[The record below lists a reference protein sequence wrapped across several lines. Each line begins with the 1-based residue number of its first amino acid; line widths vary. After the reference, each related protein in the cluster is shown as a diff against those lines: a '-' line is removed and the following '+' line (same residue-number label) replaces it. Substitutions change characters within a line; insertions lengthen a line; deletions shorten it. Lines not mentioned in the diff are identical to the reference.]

1 METTLKNAIKLA
13 QQIAVK
19 YNELDCIDDGFFDLY
34 HDDLLTQKNC
44 AWQEVE
50 EIEADLQAILKTTDK
65 ECKKISKQ
73 YVETSMQNLKD
84 TLVYVT
90 YIIDIQNQLENCPKS
105 IYG

>member
-1 METTLKNAIKLA
+1 MKTTLKNAIKLA
-13 QQIAVK
+13 QQIEAK
-19 YNELDCIDDGFFDLY
+19 YNQLDADNQGFFKLY
-34 HDDLLTQKNC
+34 HDDLRTQSDC
-44 AWQEVE
+44 AWQEIE
-50 EIEADLQAILKTTDK
+50 EIEADLQAMLKTTDK

-73 YVETSMQNLKD
+73 YIETSMQNLRD